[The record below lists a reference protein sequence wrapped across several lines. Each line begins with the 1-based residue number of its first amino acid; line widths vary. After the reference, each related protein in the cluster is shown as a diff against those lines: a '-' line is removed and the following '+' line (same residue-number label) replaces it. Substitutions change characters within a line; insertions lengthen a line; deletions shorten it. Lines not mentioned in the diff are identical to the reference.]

1 LDRGVAVKAVAL
13 AFAVVLA
20 GCTTAAAPTAT
31 PPSTAA
37 TTSAASLEIP
47 DELIRFPIA
56 TIEIGGVFVPVAV
69 ADSRPLRVRGLREVT
84 DLGDLAGMLFVF
96 DAPSTASFTMRDTL
110 IALDLHH
117 LDADGTVLEIISMEP
132 CTGAACSFPASVEF
146 RYSLETLPG
155 AFDLAV
161 GDRIGLPGR

>member
-1 LDRGVAVKAVAL
+1 VKAVIL
-13 AFAVVLA
+13 AVAVVLA
-20 GCTTAAAPTAT
+20 GCTTAAAPTT
-31 PPSTAA
+31 PPAA
-37 TTSAASLEIP
+37 TGATTTSAAGLEIP
-47 DELIRFPIA
+47 AELIQFPIA

-110 IALDLHH
+110 IPLDLHH

-132 CTGAACSFPASVEF
+132 CTGVACSFPASVEF
-146 RYSLETLPG
+146 HYSLETPPG
-155 AFDLAV
+155 SFDLAV
-161 GDRIGLPGR
+161 GDRIGLPDR